1 MKHRWNII
9 LFLLWLVS
17 TVVCVV
23 NWIEF
28 LDLPGFFLPFVPAF
42 CSQLLMCRVT
52 RNGWL
57 RALPALPVP
66 VLLGIAAYYLIWGS
80 GWDMLAAVIFGC
92 AAIAPAVGVAAGW
105 GVWAL
110 CLWRKKRQEQ

>member
-1 MKHRWNII
+1 MKNRLNIT
-9 LFLLWLVS
+9 LLALWAVT
-17 TVVCVV
+17 TVFCVV
-23 NWIEF
+23 NWLHF
-28 LDLPGFFLPFVPAF
+28 LDLPGFVLPVVPAF

-80 GWDMLAAVIFGC
+80 GWDALAALIFGF
-92 AAIAPAVGVAAGW
+92 AAIAPAVGVGIGW
-105 GVWAL
+105 AVWGL
-110 CLWRKKRQEQ
+110 WLWRKKRRVQ